1 MINLRGL
8 KDLRSFRVSSSAF
21 FLNNKFQASVVFH
34 WHFQP
39 LYPPLLNHFHMHLFM
54 IISPLAL
61 ELGS

>member
-8 KDLRSFRVSSSAF
+8 KDLRFFFEFPFSAF

-39 LYPPLLNHFHMHLFM
+39 LYPPLEPLSCASFYDHFP
-54 IISPLAL
+54 ISLDL
-61 ELGS
+61 R